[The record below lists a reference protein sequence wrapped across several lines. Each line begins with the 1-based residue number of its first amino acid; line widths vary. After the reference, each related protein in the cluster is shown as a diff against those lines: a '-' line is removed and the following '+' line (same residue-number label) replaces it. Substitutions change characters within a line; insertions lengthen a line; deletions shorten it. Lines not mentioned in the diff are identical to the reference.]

1 MDKMD
6 TLIETTASHRFGFC
20 TAGKERRAAKGRRPA
35 WTGA

>member
-6 TLIETTASHRFGFC
+6 TLIGTIAGHRFGVC
-20 TAGKERRAAKGRRPA
+20 TAGKERRAAKGWRPA